1 MIHFARLKSVLAGS
15 LLLSALSCAATDMVR
30 VQTELGEFVVEIET
44 EKAPITAKNFLRY
57 VDAGAFD
64 GGTFHRAV
72 RLDNQN
78 RDDILI
84 EVIQG
89 RPARGAESYGS
100 IPLERTNETGLKH
113 LDGTI
118 SMARGGPDSASSGIF
133 ICINDQPSLDFGAMR
148 NADGQGVA
156 AFGRVVEGM
165 DVVRAIQQSPT
176 ERENLTPAIQITSA
190 ARVR

>member
-1 MIHFARLKSVLAGS
+1 MNYLPRLKIALACS
-15 LLLSALSCAATDMVR
+15 LLLSSLSCVATDMVR
-30 VQTELGEFVVEIET
+30 VTTELGDFVVEIET
-44 EKAPITAKNFLRY
+44 ERAPITAANFLRY

-64 GGTFHRAV
+64 GGSFHRAV

-89 RPARGAESYGS
+89 RPKRGAEGYGS

-133 ICINDQPSLDFGAMR
+133 ICINAQPSLDFGEMR
-148 NADGQGVA
+148 NADGQGFA

-165 DVVRAIQQSPT
+165 DVVRAIQESPT

-190 ARVR
+190 ARIR